1 MFKFDT
7 IDDSRPKLPDS
18 IKIDDITSGKID
30 PKLIY
35 EEIERLKAETNI
47 LRNDMSSFLRALTT
61 TPKDNSQKEF
71 FQTIITRLATI
82 QQSIN
87 EYCERYNKLLP
98 IINLAQIKLGH
109 EVEAPPNNVKIK
121 GSNPSSTN
129 NTPNMGNKPSPMI
142 SSSENTNAASTT
154 PNQNSNYPTPN
165 NGSININSNKIT
177 KKGAK
182 KGNFP
187 TNIGNGKNQNTSAN
201 NIKSQNGTSSSPIV
215 I

>member
-1 MFKFDT
+1 MFKFNA

-47 LRNDMSSFLRALTT
+47 LRNDMSSFLRALTVI
-61 TPKDNSQKEF
+61 PKDHSQKEF
-71 FQTIITRLATI
+71 YQNIITRLSII

-109 EVEAPPNNVKIK
+109 EVEAPPTNVKLK
-121 GSNPSSTN
+121 SNPSSTN
-129 NTPNMGNKPSPMI
+129 NTPNLGNKPSPMN
-142 SSSENTNAASTT
+142 SNPENIMNSTHNT
-154 PNQNSNYPTPN
+154 PNSNIATPSNGSAISANINKNVKKNVKKSNTTHVNNNSN
-165 NGSININSNKIT
+165 GSSLNASVN
-177 KKGAK
+177 
-182 KGNFP
+182 
-187 TNIGNGKNQNTSAN
+187 KNQGGS
-201 NIKSQNGTSSSPIV
+201 SSSPIV